1 MAGLSIRERSA
12 RGLPWRVITLF
23 MGATLAHSLWLSGLQ
38 LGLGVNLD
46 YIAFPQLGPALGL
59 ATTWY
64 FYRGFLSRYLPL
76 VPTSEHYFRRRLL
89 ITAGLCLG
97 YLGFTWVLAAVLGVH
112 YFAAVFTDW
121 ALVGFLTV
129 QFLGAFLEEI
139 GWRGFLQP
147 LFVRRFG
154 AITGAVFVGVIWAF
168 WHGHMLLDPWFFVVF
183 AATCV
188 AISLGLQMVTGGSWW
203 QRAVLAALI
212 HWTVNVTP
220 LVVVN
225 VDDGGMSNSAVATAI
240 LVPQFVLA
248 GIAVAVLSFRRS
260 RLKADTLAV

>member
-1 MAGLSIRERSA
+1 MCIISLQS
-12 RGLPWRVITLF
+12 LPTGSGRV
-23 MGATLAHSLWLSGLQ
+23 
-38 LGLGVNLD
+38 
-46 YIAFPQLGPALGL
+46 
-59 ATTWY
+59 
-64 FYRGFLSRYLPL
+64 
-76 VPTSEHYFRRRLL
+76 
-89 ITAGLCLG
+89 
-97 YLGFTWVLAAVLGVH
+97 
-112 YFAAVFTDW
+112 
-121 ALVGFLTV
+121 LTV

-225 VDDGGMSNSAVATAI
+225 VDDGVCRI
-240 LVPQFVLA
+240 LRWPP
-248 GIAVAVLSFRRS
+248 RY
-260 RLKADTLAV
+260 